1 MCGIAGLIGPGATS
15 EAIGEL
21 LQAIVHRGPDDSGT
35 HIGEGAALGMRRLSI
50 IDLSSGHQPMYS
62 ADARYVIVFN
72 GEIYNY
78 IELAADLRRQGVRF
92 ETSSDTEVILR
103 LFELK
108 GAACVHD
115 LRGMFVFAIWDT
127 LSRRLVVA
135 RDRLGKKP
143 LYYGWATGTFV
154 FGSELKCFRRLTGA
168 DLRIDPVA
176 LDEYFTYR
184 YVPGPRTIFQGF
196 RKLLPGHVLT
206 LDGDQIRT
214 EPYWQPR
221 FSESSPLALDEA
233 EDECARLLD
242 EAVALR
248 LRSDVPV
255 GAFLSGGLDS
265 SIVVALMAKHS
276 SHPVRTFTVVWP
288 GDDRMSELV
297 PARRVAQLF
306 STEHEEVVVDSKL
319 PDVLRQAVW
328 HLDEPLADPAAVP
341 SLVMAQVAGSQVK
354 VVLTGEGAD
363 ELFGGYPYLRTLRL
377 VERMPPRPAAIRA
390 LGQLGA
396 QRIPRT
402 GPGRWLARASE
413 LLASDL
419 GEALRQSLSVFRDHE
434 RRRLLAPIGAISGS
448 HTIVAHTMRDVLEE
462 LTQTWLP
469 DELLMKVDKMTM
481 AASVEARA
489 PYLDHHL
496 VEFVGSLPSTYKF
509 KGSESKLLMRHAARR
524 WLPDDVVRRPK
535 QGFWVPLDT
544 WLRSDLRSMLLDLT
558 TPERVRRHGLLDD
571 AEVSRLVD
579 QHQRGG
585 RGGTKIW
592 TILCFQLWYERF
604 FDAA

>member
-1 MCGIAGLIGPGATS
+1 MCGIAGLIGPAATRDN
-15 EAIGEL
+15 IDKL
-21 LQAIVHRGPDDSGT
+21 LRAIVHRGPDDGGM
-35 HIGEGAALGMRRLSI
+35 HIEDGAALGMRRLSI

-62 ADARYVIVFN
+62 PDGRYTIVFN

-115 LRGMFVFAIWDT
+115 LRGMFVFAVWDSLT
-127 LSRRLVVA
+127 HRLVVA

-143 LYYGWATGTFV
+143 LYYGWANGTFA
-154 FGSELKCFRRLTGA
+154 FGSELKSFRRLPGA

-184 YVPGPRTIFQGF
+184 YVPGPRTIFRGF
-196 RKLLPGHVLT
+196 QKLLPGHVLT
-206 LDGDQIRT
+206 LDDDRIRT
-214 EPYWQPR
+214 ERYWMPR
-221 FSESSPLALDEA
+221 FAESSSLTPDEA

-265 SIVVALMAKHS
+265 SVIVALMAKHS
-276 SHPVRTFTVVWP
+276 TRPVRTFTVVWK
-288 GDDRMSELV
+288 GDDRISELV
-297 PARRVAQLF
+297 PARRVAELF
-306 STEHEEVVVDSKL
+306 STEHEEVVVESKL
-319 PDVLRQAVW
+319 PDLLRQVAW

-341 SLVMAQVAGSQVK
+341 SLVMAQVARRHVK

-363 ELFGGYPYLRTLRL
+363 ELFGGYPYLRTLQM
-377 VERMPPRPAAIRA
+377 VERLPHRPAAIRKLA
-390 LGQLGA
+390 RLGA
-396 QRIPRT
+396 EHIPRD

-419 GEALRQSLSVFRDHE
+419 GEALRQSLSAFRDHE
-434 RRRLLAPIGAISGS
+434 RRRLLAPTGPISGS
-448 HTIVAHTMRDVLEE
+448 HTIVAHTMQDVLEE
-462 LTQTWLP
+462 LTLTWLP

-496 VEFVGSLPSTYKF
+496 VEFVGSLPSKYKRR
-509 KGSESKLLMRHAARR
+509 GSVSKLLMRHAARR
-524 WLPDDVVRRPK
+524 WLPDDVVNRPK
-535 QGFWVPLDT
+535 QGFGVPVDT
-544 WLRSDLRSMLLDLT
+544 WLRGDLRSMVLDLT
-558 TPERVRRHGLLDD
+558 TPEQIRRHGLLDH
-571 AEVSRLVD
+571 AEVRKLVE

-585 RGGTKIW
+585 AGGTKVW
-592 TILCFQLWYERF
+592 TIFCFQVWYERF
-604 FDAA
+604 FETA